1 MDQKMLIIR
10 AQQGDTNSFALAVQQ
25 IQDRS
30 FRIAYSYLHDEGA
43 SMDAV
48 CDAVEKALINI
59 KKLRDPDKFNTWF
72 TRIVIN
78 QCKIYLRKT
87 KSLVYTEDE
96 EMMGFAASPLT
107 DEMLDLHALLDK
119 QPPLIRMLIQMKY
132 VQGYTLEEIA
142 EMTDMPLGTV
152 KTKIYN
158 TIKLFKQQ
166 MVPEIKEAGC

>member
-1 MDQKMLIIR
+1 MDQNMLIVR
-10 AQQGDTNSFALAVQQ
+10 AQRGDKDSFALAVQQ

-30 FRIAYSYLHDEGA
+30 YRIAYSYLHDEAA

-48 CDAVEKALINI
+48 CDAVEKALIHI
-59 KKLRDPDKFNTWF
+59 KDLKDPEKFNTWF

-78 QCKIYLRKT
+78 QCKIHLRKS
-87 KSLVYTEDE
+87 KSIVYTEDE
-96 EMMGFAASPLT
+96 EMMGYVKRPPT
-107 DEMLDLHALLDK
+107 DEMLDLHALIEQ
-119 QPPLIRMLIQMKY
+119 QPPVTRMLIQMKY

-142 EMTDMPLGTV
+142 EMTDMPIGTV

-166 MVPEIKEAGC
+166 LIPEIKEARC

>member
-1 MDQKMLIIR
+1 MDQKMLVVR
-10 AQQGDTNSFALAVQQ
+10 AQQGDTHSFALAVQQ

-30 FRIAYSYLHDEGA
+30 YRIAYSYLHDEAA

-48 CDAVEKALINI
+48 CDAVEKALIHI
-59 KKLRDPDKFNTWF
+59 QKLKDPEKFNTWF

-78 QCKIYLRKT
+78 QCKTYLRKN
-87 KSLVYTEDE
+87 KSIVYIEDE
-96 EMMGFAASPLT
+96 EVMGVAKRPPT
-107 DEMLDLHALLDK
+107 DEMLDFQALMEQ
-119 QPPLIRMLIQMKY
+119 QPPMTRMLIQLKY

-158 TIKLFKQQ
+158 TIKLFKKQ
-166 MVPEIKEAGC
+166 MMPEMKEARC